1 MQQLPLQVFYRG
13 LEWIRFPQMRHHA
26 KKKRSI
32 YLALQTFSLMKLNNS
47 RVLPRTT
54 DSHLCDVLHA
64 ATARLTPELTATLQ
78 SITVPIR
85 SDTGE

>member
-1 MQQLPLQVFYRG
+1 MDQVSPD
-13 LEWIRFPQMRHHA
+13 EAPCQ
-26 KKKRSI
+26 KKRSI

-47 RVLPRTT
+47 RALPRTT